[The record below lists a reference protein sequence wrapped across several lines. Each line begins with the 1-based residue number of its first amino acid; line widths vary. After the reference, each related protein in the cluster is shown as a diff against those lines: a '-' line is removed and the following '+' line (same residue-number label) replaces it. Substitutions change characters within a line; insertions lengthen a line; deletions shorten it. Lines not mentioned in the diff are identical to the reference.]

1 MSINNVSNSNYS
13 PGHVANRKNI
23 PLEGKSREEITAI
36 RKMALEVNRRA
47 DPGGRLM
54 DAHMMKITFMRNQG
68 TEQRVSINTFTPAME
83 TFQTNRM
90 NIIRELMAE
99 QDEGSFKLT
108 ALQEMLERAQQIL
121 EQGRLT
127 GNIGGGHIS
136 TFNATV

>member
-1 MSINNVSNSNYS
+1 MNINNVNYSNYAS
-13 PGHVANRKNI
+13 QNIANQKNI
-23 PLEGKSREEITAI
+23 PLDGKSREEITAI

-68 TEQRVSINTFTPAME
+68 TGQSVSINTFTPAME
-83 TFQTNRM
+83 SFQTNRLS
-90 NIIRELMAE
+90 IIQELMAE
-99 QDEGSFKLT
+99 QEEGSFKLN
-108 ALQEMLERAQQIL
+108 ALKEMLERTQQIL

-136 TFNATV
+136 TFNRTV